1 VRLPMDPEE
10 RLVKHLRQA
19 AVSDETIDRARGE
32 GRLATLAV
40 EVALGDGA
48 EHTLS
53 DVARAA
59 GLRSAYVRELMQALG
74 RPDPGHGEHAFTDED
89 IELARIA
96 REMLD
101 AGLPAHELSEV
112 SRVVG
117 LAMSQSAEAVRR
129 MVGVAFL
136 EAGDTE
142 EMLGARYI
150 EAVDKLAP
158 LVPQLFALSFR
169 AHLRDGISG
178 ELLTEA
184 ERHAGR
190 LADTE
195 DIAVGF
201 ADLVGYTSI
210 GDRVSAGELGSIAGR
225 FAALGVS
232 ASRKP
237 VRLVKTIGDAIMF
250 VSPDPTKLMEV
261 MVDLRQRVHRAE
273 PPLPEVRVGV
283 AFGPATPRSGDWFGT
298 AVNLASR
305 VVEAAKPGQVLVT
318 DELAMRVVSERW
330 RKRRRRTMKG
340 LDGRVRLW
348 SYE

>member
-1 VRLPMDPEE
+1 MDPEE
-10 RLVKHLRQA
+10 RLLTHLREA
-19 AVSDETIDRARGE
+19 DLSDAEIERARRDGQ
-32 GRLATLAV
+32 LAARAV
-40 EVALGDGA
+40 EIALGDGA
-48 EHTLS
+48 EHTLTE
-53 DVARAA
+53 VARGAQ
-59 GLRSAYVRELMQALG
+59 LRSAYVRELLQALG
-74 RPDPGHGEHAFTDED
+74 RPDPAHGEKAFTDED
-89 IELARIA
+89 LELARIA

-101 AGLPAHELSEV
+101 AGLPAHELTEV

-129 MVGVAFL
+129 MVGEAFL
-136 EAGDTE
+136 EPGDTE
-142 EMLGARYI
+142 EALGARYI

-178 ELLTEA
+178 ALLTET
-184 ERHAGR
+184 ERHSGR

-210 GDRVSAGELGSIAGR
+210 GDHVSAGELGSIAGR

-250 VSPDPTKLMEV
+250 VSPDPTKLIEV
-261 MVDLRQRVHRAE
+261 MVDLRDRVHSAE
-273 PPLPEVRVGV
+273 PPLPELRVGV

-305 VVEAAKPGQVLVT
+305 VVETAKPGQLLVT
-318 DELAMRVVSERW
+318 DELAARVVSERW